1 METEF
6 GSLLFEVGDAAGWSG
21 RGLFEGFR
29 FVVSHA
35 AGDDRVED
43 AGELV
48 RGGGEAFG
56 FAQAGFHPATIL
68 AELVLAAAQ
77 GLGGEAQGGSH
88 PANDFA
94 GFSFEHLDAAD
105 PVVRTQAEPKSDT
118 APVP

>member
-1 METEF
+1 LENEF
-6 GSLLFEVGDAAGWSG
+6 GGLLLEVGDAAGWSG

-48 RGGGEAFG
+48 RG

-68 AELVLAAAQ
+68 AELVLAVAQ
-77 GLGGEAQGGSH
+77 GLSGEAQGGGH
-88 PANDFA
+88 AANDF
-94 GFSFEHLDAAD
+94 GRFSFEHLAAAD

>member
-6 GSLLFEVGDAAGWSG
+6 GGLLLEVGDAAGLSG

-43 AGELV
+43 AGEFM

-68 AELVLAAAQ
+68 AELVLAVA
-77 GLGGEAQGGSH
+77 
-88 PANDFA
+88 
-94 GFSFEHLDAAD
+94 
-105 PVVRTQAEPKSDT
+105 
-118 APVP
+118 